1 MEQIMK
7 NILVSLTIATL
18 VGLGGC
24 ASLQRPTTESLSAIP
39 VVQFGET
46 VPANGDFILY
56 FPAGKLI
63 PVVVTIKGS
72 ALSQEAE
79 NTLNVT
85 LKKDIYAYKQWVSFD
100 RNTWQRGNDALGF
113 NVEIKIPG
121 PEHPKPGLIK
131 LQVDLK

>member
-1 MEQIMK
+1 MK
-7 NILVSLTIATL
+7 NILVLLAMAAL
-18 VGLGGC
+18 VGIGGC
-24 ASLQRPTTESLSAIP
+24 ASLQKPTAESLGAIP
-39 VVQFGET
+39 MVQFGET
-46 VPANGDFILY
+46 VPASGDFILY

-72 ALSQEAE
+72 VFSQEAE

-85 LKKDIYAYKQWVSFD
+85 LKRDIYAYKRWVSFD
-100 RNTWQRGNDALGF
+100 RKTWQRGDEALGF